1 MKVFSVLVFLS
12 QLRAAVAGYGYVGGQ
27 LNYNEGQM
35 EELCRQNHFN
45 AVCTKEELEGNSMC
59 ACGWTFGDSTQGYY
73 WMSSATSGCGNREG
87 YHTCA
92 ATAMGVHCCDA
103 YAGPPPPSPSPP
115 PPRMHTYVGPAT
127 FVYTDAEY
135 QCHQH
140 GINDICDQYELQGQ
154 MANCTGRSLLRRLV
168 TASTSPIT
176 SPPTSFTTT
185 TFTIPTAP
193 LASPS
198 PPITYYPAV
207 GFGRCVNEYGAT
219 ANSFQLTNGRTKED
233 CQNECNKI
241 STCIGYTWQLGGEPV
256 CQVFFTESCENFET
270 RLNCRTGDGALII
283 TTGNPSALPTATC
296 FAPFSPASQV
306 YAAGACGYG
315 ELGVGSTAASQT
327 LAQVETL
334 PSTVSSVLPGNSHTL
349 FVTAEGGALAS
360 GSNTFGQ
367 ISCEACATGGSNEL
381 YPVVADLVGS
391 YDIASVTAGNERSFF
406 VTKSDG
412 CSVDFNMEVASGTFE
427 RSYSSDI
434 LVSNEEECLQ
444 ACRADSTCTVW
455 EYSYVGGSP
464 NCYLGIQENPQL
476 VPSSTKNS
484 GYRCQGGEVYAVG
497 NNVHGSLGD
506 GTSVNRLTPVQVLS
520 SHVVMQVCGGDS
532 HTLFLTSGYTVWAS
546 GDNTYGQLGQDLSV
560 RSSTTPLKLPLSS
573 KYKVVDIE
581 CGPEQSFFKTAGEF
595 QSMHSATEAN
605 TTASLAYG
613 YGSEAGFVN
622 GLRSGDVIEWSV
634 ANDGSQAAPQH
645 FTLQLLYSLG
655 LAEGACGECPM
666 LLSSSAEDAQ
676 EITFC
681 GTSSNSEWGI
691 KELAM
696 PLGYGSNTVR
706 LESTRPDCAV
716 NFGSL
721 TVRGQ
726 EWFATG
732 NNAYGQ
738 LGDGSTST
746 PSPSDP

>member
-1 MKVFSVLVFLS
+1 
-12 QLRAAVAGYGYVGGQ
+12 
-27 LNYNEGQM
+27 
-35 EELCRQNHFN
+35 
-45 AVCTKEELEGNSMC
+45 
-59 ACGWTFGDSTQGYY
+59 
-73 WMSSATSGCGNREG
+73 
-87 YHTCA
+87 
-92 ATAMGVHCCDA
+92 
-103 YAGPPPPSPSPP
+103 
-115 PPRMHTYVGPAT
+115 
-127 FVYTDAEY
+127 
-135 QCHQH
+135 
-140 GINDICDQYELQGQ
+140 
-154 MANCTGRSLLRRLV
+154 
-168 TASTSPIT
+168 
-176 SPPTSFTTT
+176 
-185 TFTIPTAP
+185 
-193 LASPS
+193 
-198 PPITYYPAV
+198 
-207 GFGRCVNEYGAT
+207 
-219 ANSFQLTNGRTKED
+219 
-233 CQNECNKI
+233 
-241 STCIGYTWQLGGEPV
+241 
-256 CQVFFTESCENFET
+256 
-270 RLNCRTGDGALII
+270 
-283 TTGNPSALPTATC
+283 
-296 FAPFSPASQV
+296 
-306 YAAGACGYG
+306 
-315 ELGVGSTAASQT
+315 
-327 LAQVETL
+327 
-334 PSTVSSVLPGNSHTL
+334 
-349 FVTAEGGALAS
+349 
-360 GSNTFGQ
+360 
-367 ISCEACATGGSNEL
+367 
-381 YPVVADLVGS
+381 
-391 YDIASVTAGNERSFF
+391 
-406 VTKSDG
+406 
-412 CSVDFNMEVASGTFE
+412 MEVASGTFE

-484 GYRCQGGEVYAVG
+484 GYRCQ
-497 NNVHGSLGD
+497 
-506 GTSVNRLTPVQVLS
+506 
-520 SHVVMQVCGGDS
+520 
-532 HTLFLTSGYTVWAS
+532 GYTVWAS